1 MAERSP
7 SEGMILKGQYRG
19 YAMQLQVA
27 LVDSATAAG
36 RSLDPEVFVEMDTMV
51 KQAQAQIDR
60 HIEYGQIANQFE
72 ESFLQPLVSKGF
84 SKAKIVDAIA
94 DFASQSNWPS
104 EVVKNLEYAAAAL
117 QDEGAGGEAMA
128 PDMNADVI
136 TGTPISQRPMPTPEG

>member
-7 SEGMILKGQYRG
+7 ADGTVLKGQYRG

-27 LVDSATAAG
+27 LVDPATAAG
-36 RSLDPEVFVEMDTMV
+36 QSLDPEVFTDMDTMV

-72 ESFLQPLVSKGF
+72 ESFLQPLVSQGF

-94 DFASQSNWPS
+94 DFAQQSNWPS

-117 QDEGAGGEAMA
+117 QDQDGQEGR
-128 PDMNADVI
+128 D
-136 TGTPISQRPMPTPEG
+136 ISFHVHGFRINN

>member
-1 MAERSP
+1 MTGVQTCALPILVSPEAAE
-7 SEGMILKGQYRG
+7 E
-19 YAMQLQVA
+19 
-27 LVDSATAAG
+27 

-72 ESFLQPLVSKGF
+72 ESFLQPLVSQGF

-94 DFASQSNWPS
+94 DFANQSNWPS

-117 QDEGAGGEAMA
+117 QDQDGVDSEPLAE
-128 PDMNADVI
+128 DLKADLI